1 MKKLFILII
10 TLLFFIPYYVN
21 AEVLVPSVDSS
32 EKIYDY
38 ADLLTSEEEEK
49 LRNDILDVIE
59 KYNIDIVFVT
69 LETNPYGFDEED
81 TKEYASDFYD
91 YNRFGV
97 GEERSGVIVVVDMG
111 NRYQFFETSGSSIL
125 VFDDSII
132 SLMRDSAAYYLT
144 DEKYYEAFNSYLDDI
159 KDYTSNGNSLSNVN
173 FCIDENGEYYKCR
186 EDEEKP
192 KEVNWFV
199 SLLTGAVGSFISI
212 FAHTKKYKG
221 VHLATNANSYLKDST
236 IDNKV
241 DQFMTTFT
249 SRVRITD
256 TSNNNG
262 GGPSLGGGSS
272 VFKGSSGRTHGGG
285 GGHF

>member
-1 MKKLFILII
+1 MKKIYLLLITLILFIP
-10 TLLFFIPYYVN
+10 FNVS

-49 LRNDILDVIE
+49 LHNEIVDFIEEQNVDV
-59 KYNIDIVFVT
+59 VFVT
-69 LETNPYGFDEED
+69 LKTNPYGLLEED

-97 GEERSGVIVVVDMG
+97 GTERSGIIVVIDMG

-125 VFDDSII
+125 VFDDQII
-132 SLMRDSAAYYLT
+132 SSINDSAASYLSE
-144 DEKYYEAFNSYLDDI
+144 EKYYEAFNSYLNDI
-159 KDYTSNGNSLSNVN
+159 KEYSASGTSESNIN
-173 FCIDENGEYYKCR
+173 FCIDENGEYYKCK
-186 EDEEKP
+186 EDEEKK

-199 SLLTGAVGSFISI
+199 SLLTGAVGSFVSI

-221 VHLATNANSYLKDST
+221 VHLATNANTYLKDST
-236 IDNKV
+236 VDNKV

-249 SRVRITD
+249 SRARISD
-256 TSNNNG
+256 TSNNG

-285 GGHF
+285 GRHF